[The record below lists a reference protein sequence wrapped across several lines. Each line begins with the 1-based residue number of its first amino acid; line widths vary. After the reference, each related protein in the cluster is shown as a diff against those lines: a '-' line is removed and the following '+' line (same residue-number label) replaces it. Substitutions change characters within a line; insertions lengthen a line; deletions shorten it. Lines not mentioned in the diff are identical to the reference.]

1 MIAPLVLALYKT
13 AGHPPLM
20 LIPHRISHIMGHFRD
35 LRRRCRNSSE
45 GNAGCNGKLI
55 S

>member
-1 MIAPLVLALYKT
+1 MIAPLVLALFL
-13 AGHPPLM
+13 PPLM

-45 GNAGCNGKLI
+45 CNAGCNGKLI